1 MTISL
6 ILNIVLS
13 TAVLAAVLSLLVWS
27 IATQHRGLR
36 ALRYTPGLTG
46 RSSPGEPRSN
56 NPTPCVHRSDTTT
69 RVAIDPAL
77 GHPPARST
85 RLDFR

>member
-27 IATQHRGLR
+27 IATQHRSLPRAEMHTRTPRAINSRRAPLDQPDPLR
-36 ALRYTPGLTG
+36 A
-46 RSSPGEPRSN
+46 
-56 NPTPCVHRSDTTT
+56 
-69 RVAIDPAL
+69 
-77 GHPPARST
+77 
-85 RLDFR
+85 

>member
-27 IATQHRGLR
+27 IATQHRSLPR
-36 ALRYTPGLTG
+36 AEMHARTP
-46 RSSPGEPRSN
+46 R
-56 NPTPCVHRSDTTT
+56 
-69 RVAIDPAL
+69 AINWKRAPHDQPDPLHA
-77 GHPPARST
+77 
-85 RLDFR
+85 